1 MTEVSAA
8 QTNKKRHGRVAV
20 PYGPKDHSHPQER
33 LSAAEEQLHLLL
45 DKPARGRY
53 TMDNRIEQPSSGG
66 RMLPAEIGRQTP

>member
-1 MTEVSAA
+1 MFTEYCMFILF
-8 QTNKKRHGRVAV
+8 TAV
-20 PYGPKDHSHPQER
+20 K
-33 LSAAEEQLHLLL
+33 EQLPL